1 MSTDTLSDSDPEGD
15 GALPTGVASVKSN
28 CAWGKSTFAI
38 RKNENSSYPGTKS
51 AADAKPSKE
60 PFASP
65 SVTTK
70 LRGETNAGG
79 HRGLA
84 AAPLS
89 KLRNATGPFLQKYLE
104 KIHEAAGHL
113 TSSQMRQQLVHV
125 WGLPAGTWR
134 MIAKDCGDC
143 GVCEIFFP
151 VCGTKGT
158 HHFSQHVG
166 MDLLFH
172 YALALLHVVD
182 VHTHFNAVRLVSR
195 KKSAVALDCFRNMW
209 LLPYGAPKKIPLD
222 TGWELSSDAYAEE

>member
-113 TSSQMRQQLVHV
+113 TGSQMRQQLVHV

-151 VCGTKGT
+151 YVAPRGHITSVSTSGWTFFSITLWRFSMLWMSTHTSMQHAWYRERSLLSRSIAFGICGYS
-158 HHFSQHVG
+158 H
-166 MDLLFH
+166 M
-172 YALALLHVVD
+172 ALRRRSL
-182 VHTHFNAVRLVSR
+182 
-195 KKSAVALDCFRNMW
+195 
-209 LLPYGAPKKIPLD
+209 
-222 TGWELSSDAYAEE
+222 